1 MSFYERR
8 HVIMLK
14 KKKKKEIKELVSTI
28 EHNTSR
34 LATLRLMSKCLTSEK
49 KYLDPDKWVDVEL
62 NVLNEITK
70 VKNALKEAKARLS
83 ELGVY

>member
-1 MSFYERR
+1 
-8 HVIMLK
+8 MLN
-14 KKKKKEIKELVSTI
+14 KKKKKEIKNLISTI

-49 KYLDPDKWVDVEL
+49 KHLDPDKWVDVEL
-62 NVLNEITK
+62 NVANEITK
-70 VKNALKEAKARLS
+70 VKNALKGAETRLR